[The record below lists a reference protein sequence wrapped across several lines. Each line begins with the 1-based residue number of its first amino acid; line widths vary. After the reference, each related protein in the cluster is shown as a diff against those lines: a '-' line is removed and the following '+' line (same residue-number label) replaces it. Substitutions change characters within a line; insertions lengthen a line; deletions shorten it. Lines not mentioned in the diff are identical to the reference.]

1 MKLRSL
7 TASLLMA
14 AGLISASGAATA
26 KEEVYLPVVSKGFML
41 EFWQTVKMGS
51 DAAAKE
57 LGVKTSFVGPSDETQ
72 IDQQIQLIENTL
84 ARRPQG
90 LLLAALDGNALIPA
104 VEQAKRQNIPVV
116 TFDSGVN
123 SEYPASFVATN
134 NKAAGAMAG
143 DAMGKLL
150 GGKGKVA
157 IVSHNAGTS
166 SAIDRIEGFVE
177 QIKAKYPNI
186 KLLSPLYSDSDPQRA
201 MNQTMDVVRANP
213 DLVAIYGT
221 NEGSSMG
228 VATAI
233 QSQGL
238 TGKVKV
244 IGFDASDA
252 IVNFVETGVMQGV
265 IVQDAFQIG
274 YMGLNTLHSVLNGK
288 NVEKVINVP
297 AVLVTGENI
306 NDANIQKI
314 IKPLG

>member
-7 TASLLMA
+7 TASLMVA
-14 AGLISASGAATA
+14 AGLMTASASAIASDI
-26 KEEVYLPVVSKGFML
+26 YLPVVSKGFMH

-51 DAAAKE
+51 DAAAEE

-84 ARRPQG
+84 ARRPNG

-104 VEQAKRQNIPVV
+104 VEQARSQSIPVV
-116 TFDSGVN
+116 TFDSSVN

-134 NKAAGAMAG
+134 NKSAGSMAGAAMA
-143 DAMGKLL
+143 DII

-157 IVSHNAGTS
+157 IVAHNAGTS
-166 SAIDRIEGFVE
+166 SAIDRIDGFVE
-177 QIKAKYPNI
+177 YIKENHPEI
-186 KLLSPLYSDSDPQRA
+186 ELLNPLYSDGDPQRA

-213 DLVAIYGT
+213 DLVAVYGT

-238 TGKVKV
+238 TGKIKV
-244 IGFDASDA
+244 VGFDASDA
-252 IVNFVETGVMQGV
+252 IVNFVQTGVMQGV
-265 IVQDAFQIG
+265 VVQDAFQIG
-274 YMGLNTLHSVLNGK
+274 YQGLTTLHDVLEGND
-288 NVEKVINVP
+288 VEKVIDVP
-297 AVLVTGENI
+297 AVVVTGDNI
-306 NDANIQKI
+306 NDEGIQKI
-314 IKPLG
+314 INPLG